1 MEYVNGSG
9 SRLLFDESSIRFKD
23 HDSRSNQLNNSYG
36 RVGLALKESR
46 TAVNI
51 C

>member
-1 MEYVNGSG
+1 MVAADDYSLTT
-9 SRLLFDESSIRFKD
+9 SRRFPFKD